1 MKCPTCGSEIGNSK
15 FCEAC
20 GTQIAET
27 SQNEQE
33 RKKACPECG
42 SSNIQFR
49 RENQGEVR
57 GKSSKQIIHRT
68 VGFCKDCGAT
78 WYPNTSANEVPK
90 KRKTWLWVLGWL
102 LVFPLPL
109 TILMLRKKEMN
120 AILKYGIIAVAW
132 LIYLLIGL
140 GANSSNN
147 TKNADAGQTNGI
159 YANAEI
165 VDLMNGTGTE
175 KIGTIS
181 VVRAEQS
188 ACTDEALADWYF
200 NYVKE
205 HSDCNYHII
214 AYTDNPTKGVYTMGK
229 GSIEF
234 IQKDVALT
242 EDADGSFSIG
252 DDAGST
258 YYSVDANS
266 KTISVRDQMVDASTL
281 DDVKA
286 KVEAVI
292 PDEYK
297 NGEQYAVDVAGVEGG
312 TLDCSLT
319 LVNESF
325 ADADYQSI
333 AMEIAKTVKELDLNI
348 GYFNIAF
355 QSDDNTLNAVSNI
368 DDLSTQDV
376 SEISTKTYNQ

>member
-1 MKCPTCGSEIGNSK
+1 MKCPSCGAEIGNSK
-15 FCEAC
+15 FCDVC
-20 GTQIAET
+20 GTQISDAP
-27 SQNEQE
+27 QNEQE
-33 RKKACPECG
+33 RKKTCPECG

-49 RENQGEVR
+49 RENQGEIR
-57 GKSSKQIIHRT
+57 GKSSKRIIHKT

-78 WYPNTSANEVPK
+78 WYPDTPSAEVPK
-90 KRKTWLWVLGWL
+90 KKKTWLWVLGWICI
-102 LVFPLPL
+102 FPLPL
-109 TILMLRKKEMN
+109 TILLLRKKEMK
-120 AILKYGIIAVAW
+120 AAVKYGIIGVAW
-132 LIYLLIGL
+132 IVYLLIGL
-140 GANSSNN
+140 AANSSNN
-147 TKNADAGQTNGI
+147 AENSAAGQTNGI

-200 NYVKE
+200 NYVKK

-214 AYTDNPTKGVYTMGK
+214 AYTDIPRKGVYTMGK

-242 EDADGSFSIG
+242 EDSDGSFSIG

-258 YYSVDANS
+258 YYSVDADS
-266 KTISVRDQMVDASTL
+266 KTIAVRDKML
-281 DDVKA
+281 DETVLADIKA
-286 KVEAVI
+286 KVDAVI

-297 NGEQYAVDVAGVEGG
+297 NGDQYAVDVAGAEGS

-319 LVNESF
+319 LISESF

-333 AMEIAKTVKELDLNI
+333 ATEIATAVKDLDLNI

-355 QSDDNTLNAVSNI
+355 QSDDNTLNAVSSM

-376 SEISTKTYNQ
+376 SEITTKDYNQ

>member
-1 MKCPTCGSEIGNSK
+1 MNCPTCGAEIGNNK

-27 SQNEQE
+27 SQSEQE
-33 RKKACPECG
+33 RKKVCPECG

-49 RENQGEVR
+49 RENQGEIR
-57 GKSSKQIIHRT
+57 GKSSKQIIRRT

-102 LVFPLPL
+102 LIFPLPL

-120 AILKYGIIAVAW
+120 SILKYGVIVVAW

-147 TKNADAGQTNGI
+147 TENADAGQANGI

-200 NYVKE
+200 NYVLKN
-205 HSDCNYHII
+205 SDCNYHII
-214 AYTDNPTKGVYTMGK
+214 NYTDNPTKGVYTMGK
-229 GSIEF
+229 GTIEF
-234 IQKDVALT
+234 IQKDVAMA

-258 YYSVDANS
+258 YYSVDENS
-266 KTISVRDQMVDASTL
+266 KTISVRDKMVDATTL

-286 KVEAVI
+286 KVDAAI
-292 PDEYK
+292 PVEYK
-297 NGEQYAVDVAGVEGG
+297 KSDQYAIDVAGVEGG
-312 TLDCSLT
+312 SIDCNLT

-325 ADADYQSI
+325 ADADFDAITS
-333 AMEIAKTVKELDLNI
+333 ELAKKIKDLDLDI
-348 GYFNIAF
+348 GYFCVAY
-355 QSDDNTLNAVSNI
+355 QKDDYTMTAVSRI

-376 SEISTKTYNQ
+376 SEVSTTKY